1 MRTVPF
7 NKVVE
12 IEDFDDPGLASVM
25 REVCAHKVPHLP
37 AGYPKGAE
45 HRKDWEVAMA
55 VRALDHFGAL
65 GPESTVLGVAAGVED
80 TLFYLTT
87 RAKQVFAT
95 DRYLLPGAWMPLA
108 PPVMLAE
115 PQAVAPYPFD
125 VNRLVVQ
132 HMDGRALRYPDGMFD
147 GIFSSGSIEHF
158 GELQDAAYAAFEMGR
173 VLKPGG
179 VLSLS
184 TEFRL
189 TGPPGGIGWPGMTLL
204 FSKEHLLRYIVEASG
219 LELVDE
225 IDIDVSDA
233 TLARPWDLNVV
244 IEHYDA
250 DLKAQRESKDPRP
263 DFTFWEFPH
272 LVLFQEDYV
281 FTSVHLTLR
290 KTARYPATDNA
301 WAKPP
306 ASVLAEIS
314 EYNRS
319 VVAELGA
326 RSAPAPTPPPAPG
339 PLPAVAASP
348 AAVAVPPAE
357 APATPPVTRLGR
369 IDELLAVVDASR
381 EATDASLED
390 IGRVTSEVELRAAE
404 PDLAGVPDL
413 EAPSWR
419 PKEVTLREGLGFV
432 VVLESDG
439 TNNVMWYDNGHVLD
453 EHLLSL
459 MLQLVGPGDRVLD
472 LGAHLGVFSLAASA
486 AGCAALAVEASPVNA
501 ALLRSAV
508 WRNGFHDLHVVNAVV
523 AAEPGT
529 AAFVPNGPWGH
540 VAWQPTAGAV
550 DVPAITVDE
559 LVAALGWEGASFV
572 KMDVEGSEVDA
583 LAGMVQLLGG
593 PDAPPVLYE
602 SNAHTLE
609 LAGSGPHELVGALE
623 SLGYVSYLV
632 DPGRLTR
639 LSPGEP
645 QIETVANCIALKRRP
660 PGLSGWIVSPRMTTE
675 ERLTKVLVESGH
687 DNPHCRRYIAG
698 ALATFDEGLLAHPQ
712 VVEALARLRHDPQES
727 VRMAAAWSAEREKAG
742 AR

>member
-65 GPESTVLGVAAGVED
+65 GPESIVLGVAAGVED

-95 DRYLLPGAWMPLA
+95 DRYLQPGAWMPLA

-233 TLARPWDLNVV
+233 TLAKPWDLNVV

-529 AAFVPNGPWGH
+529 AAF
-540 VAWQPTAGAV
+540 
-550 DVPAITVDE
+550 
-559 LVAALGWEGASFV
+559 
-572 KMDVEGSEVDA
+572 
-583 LAGMVQLLGG
+583 
-593 PDAPPVLYE
+593 
-602 SNAHTLE
+602 
-609 LAGSGPHELVGALE
+609 
-623 SLGYVSYLV
+623 
-632 DPGRLTR
+632 
-639 LSPGEP
+639 
-645 QIETVANCIALKRRP
+645 
-660 PGLSGWIVSPRMTTE
+660 
-675 ERLTKVLVESGH
+675 
-687 DNPHCRRYIAG
+687 
-698 ALATFDEGLLAHPQ
+698 
-712 VVEALARLRHDPQES
+712 
-727 VRMAAAWSAEREKAG
+727 
-742 AR
+742 

>member
-1 MRTVPF
+1 MVPF

-12 IEDFDDPGLASVM
+12 IEDFDDSGLASVM

-65 GPESTVLGVAAGVED
+65 GPESVVLGVAAGVED

-158 GELQDAAYAAFEMGR
+158 GELQDAAYAAYEMGR

-204 FSKEHLLRYIVEASG
+204 FSKENLLRYIVEASG

-225 IDIDVSDA
+225 IDIDVSDE
-233 TLARPWDLNVV
+233 TLAKPWDLNIV

-250 DLKAQRESKDPRP
+250 DLKAQRESADPRP

-290 KTARYPATDNA
+290 KTERYPATGNA

-306 ASVLAEIS
+306 ASVLDGIS

-326 RSAPAPTPPPAPG
+326 RSAPASAPAPAPA
-339 PLPAVAASP
+339 PLPAVAA
-348 AAVAVPPAE
+348 
-357 APATPPVTRLGR
+357 APAPSPEATETPPVTRLAR
-369 IDELLAVVDASR
+369 IDELLAVVDAGR
-381 EATDASLED
+381 EATDASLGD
-390 IGRVTSEVELRAAE
+390 IDRLASELDVRAAE
-404 PDLAGVPDL
+404 PNLASLPDL
-413 EAPSWR
+413 ESPAWR
-419 PKEVTLREGLGFV
+419 SKEVTLPEGVGFV
-432 VVLESDG
+432 VVLESDR
-439 TNNVMWYDNGHVLD
+439 TNNVMWYDNGRVLD

-459 MLQLVGPGDRVLD
+459 MLQLVSPGDRVLD
-472 LGAHLGVFSLAASA
+472 LGAHVGVFSLAASA
-486 AGCAALAVEASPVNA
+486 AGCAALAVEASPTNA

-523 AAEPGT
+523 AAAPGT

-540 VAWQPTAGAV
+540 VAWEPTAGAV
-550 DVPAITVDE
+550 DVPAVTVDE
-559 LVAALGWEGASFV
+559 LVAAVGWEGASFV

-583 LAGMVQLLGG
+583 LAGMARLLGG

-609 LAGSGPHELVGALE
+609 LAGSSPHELVAALE

-639 LSPGEP
+639 LGPGEP

-660 PGLSGWIVSPRMTTE
+660 PGLSGWIVSPRMTTD

-698 ALATFDEGLLAHPQ
+698 ALATFDEAFLAHPQ
-712 VVEALARLRHDPQES
+712 VVDALARLREDPQEG
-727 VRMAAAWSAEREKAG
+727 VRRAAAWSDERERAD

>member
-1 MRTVPF
+1 M
-7 NKVVE
+7 
-12 IEDFDDPGLASVM
+12 
-25 REVCAHKVPHLP
+25 
-37 AGYPKGAE
+37 
-45 HRKDWEVAMA
+45 
-55 VRALDHFGAL
+55 
-65 GPESTVLGVAAGVED
+65 
-80 TLFYLTT
+80 
-87 RAKQVFAT
+87 
-95 DRYLLPGAWMPLA
+95 DRPGAP
-108 PPVMLAE
+108 
-115 PQAVAPYPFD
+115 
-125 VNRLVVQ
+125 
-132 HMDGRALRYPDGMFD
+132 
-147 GIFSSGSIEHF
+147 
-158 GELQDAAYAAFEMGR
+158 
-173 VLKPGG
+173 
-179 VLSLS
+179 
-184 TEFRL
+184 
-189 TGPPGGIGWPGMTLL
+189 
-204 FSKEHLLRYIVEASG
+204 
-219 LELVDE
+219 
-225 IDIDVSDA
+225 
-233 TLARPWDLNVV
+233 
-244 IEHYDA
+244 
-250 DLKAQRESKDPRP
+250 
-263 DFTFWEFPH
+263 
-272 LVLFQEDYV
+272 
-281 FTSVHLTLR
+281 
-290 KTARYPATDNA
+290 PATR
-301 WAKPP
+301 
-306 ASVLAEIS
+306 LA
-314 EYNRS
+314 
-319 VVAELGA
+319 
-326 RSAPAPTPPPAPG
+326 
-339 PLPAVAASP
+339 
-348 AAVAVPPAE
+348 
-357 APATPPVTRLGR
+357 R

-390 IGRVTSEVELRAAE
+390 MARLTGELELRAAE
-404 PDLAGVPDL
+404 PDLVAVADL
-413 EAPSWR
+413 ESPSWR
-419 PKEVTLREGLGFV
+419 PKEVTLPEGLGFV

-559 LVAALGWEGASFV
+559 LVAALGWESASFV

-583 LAGMVQLLGG
+583 LAGMARLLDG

-609 LAGSGPHELVGALE
+609 LAGSSPHELVGALE

-639 LSPGEP
+639 LGPGEP

-675 ERLTKVLVESGH
+675 ERLAKVLVESGH
-687 DNPHCRRYIAG
+687 DNPHCRRYIAQ
-698 ALATFDEGLLAHPQ
+698 ALATFDEGFLAHPQ

>member
-1 MRTVPF
+1 
-7 NKVVE
+7 
-12 IEDFDDPGLASVM
+12 
-25 REVCAHKVPHLP
+25 
-37 AGYPKGAE
+37 
-45 HRKDWEVAMA
+45 
-55 VRALDHFGAL
+55 
-65 GPESTVLGVAAGVED
+65 
-80 TLFYLTT
+80 
-87 RAKQVFAT
+87 
-95 DRYLLPGAWMPLA
+95 
-108 PPVMLAE
+108 
-115 PQAVAPYPFD
+115 
-125 VNRLVVQ
+125 
-132 HMDGRALRYPDGMFD
+132 
-147 GIFSSGSIEHF
+147 
-158 GELQDAAYAAFEMGR
+158 
-173 VLKPGG
+173 
-179 VLSLS
+179 
-184 TEFRL
+184 
-189 TGPPGGIGWPGMTLL
+189 
-204 FSKEHLLRYIVEASG
+204 
-219 LELVDE
+219 
-225 IDIDVSDA
+225 
-233 TLARPWDLNVV
+233 
-244 IEHYDA
+244 
-250 DLKAQRESKDPRP
+250 
-263 DFTFWEFPH
+263 EFPH

-290 KTARYPATDNA
+290 KTERYLAADNA

-306 ASVLAEIS
+306 ASLLAEVS

-326 RSAPAPTPPPAPG
+326 RSAPASVPAPALFAAPAPAAAVSEPPVPVDGPGAPPA
-339 PLPAVAASP
+339 
-348 AAVAVPPAE
+348 
-357 APATPPVTRLGR
+357 TRLAR

-381 EATDASLED
+381 EATDTSLEN
-390 IGRVTSEVELRAAE
+390 IGRLTDEVELRAAE
-404 PDLAGVPDL
+404 PDLAGVVDL
-413 EAPSWR
+413 ESPSWR
-419 PKEVTLREGLGFV
+419 PKEVTLREGLGFL
-432 VVLESDG
+432 VVLESEG

-459 MLQLVGPGDRVLD
+459 MLQLVSPGDRVLD

-540 VAWQPTAGAV
+540 VAWQPTVGAV

-559 LVAALGWEGASFV
+559 LVAALGWDGASFV

-583 LAGMVQLLGG
+583 LAGMAQLLGG

-609 LAGSGPHELVGALE
+609 LAGSSPHELAGALE

-639 LSPGEP
+639 LGPGEP

-675 ERLTKVLVESGH
+675 ERLAKVLVESGH

-698 ALATFDEGLLAHPQ
+698 ALVTFDEEFLAHPQ

-727 VRMAAAWSAEREKAG
+727 VRGAAAWSAEREKAG